1 MSDAIQWNGETI
13 TEPGVYVGIPLEEY
27 HNNLNLLDAPSVSKS
42 SLKHLLPSLG
52 GCPKQFW
59 NLWRQNPNHITP
71 KATKALSLGKAVH
84 ALLLGDEVFSEKFAV
99 HPATYEGPDRKKNIV
114 EKPWNRSATYCSEWE
129 EAQEKAGKVIV
140 SPDDIEKIRRI
151 AEDAAR
157 DPMVQQGILNGAVER
172 SFFIKDERTGL
183 WFKSR
188 PDNDAVDG
196 FFADLKT
203 TSSMSESFIRRQ
215 IKDNG
220 YFIQAGGVRR
230 AAREL
235 DLPFD
240 SFWNVYVSTGDTPDT
255 QAIELDPEDLD
266 LGERVI
272 RHGLD
277 TIAECMASGIWPG
290 ARPYEARPV
299 RIGDWDR
306 EAIEQDLKTP
316 TLEQAAA

>member
-1 MSDAIQWNGETI
+1 MTEAIQWNGETI

-27 HNNLNLLDAPSVSKS
+27 HNNLKLLDAPSVSKS
-42 SLKHLLPSLG
+42 SLKHLFPALG
-52 GCPKQFW
+52 GSPKKFW
-59 NLWRQNPNHITP
+59 HLWKQNPNHIKP
-71 KATKALSLGKAVH
+71 KTTNALNLGKAVH

-99 HPATYEGPDRKKNIV
+99 QPETYPNSKTGKPSAWSNNATHCKA
-114 EKPWNRSATYCSEWE
+114 WNKE
-129 EAQEKAGKVIV
+129 QEDAGKTIV
-140 SPDDIEKIRRI
+140 TSEQIEKIRRI

-172 SFFIKDERTGL
+172 SLFIKDERTGL
-183 WFKSR
+183 WFRSR

-203 TSSMSESFIRRQ
+203 TSSMDERFIRRQ

-220 YFIQAGGVRR
+220 YFIQGGGVRR
-230 AAREL
+230 SAREL

-255 QAIELDPEDLD
+255 QAVELDPADLD
-266 LGERVI
+266 LGEALI

-316 TLEQAAA
+316 ALEQAA